1 MEVIFFC
8 VCFLGVLKVPGGDP
22 VLLIL
27 GIQALESGLAGVKP
41 QVPHL
46 PLADHW
52 LLTSSF
58 QSSDLHLY
66 YGTINSISF
75 MP

>member
-1 MEVIFFC
+1 MELIFFC
-8 VCFLGVLKVPGGDP
+8 VCFLGVLEVPGGDP

-27 GIQALESGLAGVKP
+27 GIQALDSGLAGVKP
-41 QVPHL
+41 QRPHL

-52 LLTSSF
+52 QLTSSL

-66 YGTINSISF
+66 FGTINSISF
-75 MP
+75 IP